1 MKRPPEDLAQK
12 LIDVSDQFKGTGF
25 DISIDEVA
33 SAADVPRATLYYY
46 FSGRDDLVSFFMND
60 KLDRMHTTVQKA
72 AASEGSPI
80 ERMELV
86 IREVTR
92 KLIEYPVL
100 CMELPI
106 ALRRSDDFTEVML
119 NAERTVGAPLRE
131 LLIEGR
137 ALGEFDFEDLDVI
150 ITAMNGA
157 VMQVAMMEVLRN
169 PEPDADAVADK
180 LAAAII
186 RGLATRS
193 PS

>member
-1 MKRPPEDLAQK
+1 MRL
-12 LIDVSDQFKGTGF
+12 LDVSEQFKGTGL

-33 SAADVPRATLYYY
+33 VAADVPRATLYYY

-72 AASEGSPI
+72 AAGEGTPTD
-80 ERMELV
+80 RMERV

-92 KLIEYPVL
+92 SMIEYPVL

-106 ALRRSDDFTEVML
+106 AIRRSDDFGEVML

-131 LLIEGR
+131 LLIEGK
-137 ALGEFDFEDLDVI
+137 ALGDFDFDDLDVT

-169 PEPDADAVADK
+169 PEPDADAVAQK
-180 LAAAII
+180 LASAII
-186 RGLATRS
+186 QGLASR
-193 PS
+193 

>member
-12 LIDVSDQFKGTGF
+12 LIDVSEQFRGTGL

-33 SAADVPRATLYYY
+33 AAAGVPRATLYYY
-46 FSGRDDLVSFFMND
+46 FSGRDDMVSFFMND

-72 AASEGSPI
+72 AAGEGTPT
-80 ERMELV
+80 ERMVQV

-92 KLIEYPVL
+92 KMIEYPVL

-106 ALRRSDDFTEVML
+106 AIRRSGDFAEVML

-137 ALGEFDFEDLDVI
+137 ALGEFDFEDLDVTI
-150 ITAMNGA
+150 AAMNGA

-169 PEPDADAVADK
+169 PEPEADAVADK
-180 LAAAII
+180 LSAAII
-186 RGLATRS
+186 NGLGSR
-193 PS
+193 

>member
-12 LIDVSDQFKGTGF
+12 LIDVSDQFKGTGL

-33 SAADVPRATLYYY
+33 AAADVPRATLYYY

-72 AASEGSPI
+72 VASEGGPT

-180 LAAAII
+180 LATAII

>member
-1 MKRPPEDLAQK
+1 MKRPPEGLAQK

-33 SAADVPRATLYYY
+33 TAADVPRATLYYY

-60 KLDRMHTTVQKA
+60 KLDRMYTTVQKA
-72 AASEGSPI
+72 AASEGTPT
-80 ERMELV
+80 ERLDRV

-106 ALRRSDDFTEVML
+106 ALRKSDDFTEVMV
-119 NAERTVGAPLRE
+119 NAERTVAAPIRE
-131 LLIEGR
+131 LLIEGK
-137 ALGEFDFEDLDVI
+137 ALGDFEYQDLNIV
-150 ITAMNGA
+150 ITALNGA

-180 LAAAII
+180 LAGLIVG
-186 RGLATRS
+186 GLASR
-193 PS
+193 

>member
-12 LIDVSDQFKGTGF
+12 LIDVSEQFKGTGL

-33 SAADVPRATLYYY
+33 VAADVPRATLYYY

-72 AASEGSPI
+72 VVSEGTPTQ
-80 ERMELV
+80 RMERV

-106 ALRRSDDFTEVML
+106 ALRRSDDFSEVML

-131 LLIEGR
+131 LLIEGK
-137 ALGEFDFEDLDVI
+137 ALGEFAFEDLDLT

-169 PEPDADAVADK
+169 PEPDAVGVADN
-180 LAAAII
+180 LAGAII
-186 RGLATRS
+186 HGLATRS
-193 PS
+193 DD